1 MTHSFFK
8 PQTIGENEYQDG
20 GLVRYNNPVGLAV
33 EEAARLFP
41 ETPRPSIVVSFG
53 TGSPRHRAVRAAQS
67 KSYRVSKIRAKKA
80 RSARFASRLFQAFLK
95 QGDSTVAWKQLLSH
109 TKSHDY
115 GEFFR
120 FDVEFDGKGPSLDDV
135 TNLEGLEELAQASL
149 VSSSAMDRL
158 ARCIRAEAFYFELDG
173 DPPYKNGV
181 YECSGHIFCRL
192 LPESEEL
199 EELLTQLDHND
210 ASLTVSGRKLAG
222 KFQNGLTPSGAFSKR
237 CKFYL
242 RDKHIPFSI
251 VLTDGGSASCNISGS
266 PFTLEWLREAQ
277 QIDAPFGRQDYL

>member
-1 MTHSFFK
+1 M
-8 PQTIGENEYQDG
+8 
-20 GLVRYNNPVGLAV
+20 VRYNNPVGLAV

-53 TGSPRHRAVRAAQS
+53 TGSPRRRVSRPSQAR
-67 KSYRVSKIRAKKA
+67 SYRVNKSRAKKA

-135 TNLEGLEELAQASL
+135 TDLEGLEELAQASL
-149 VSSSAMDRL
+149 VSSSAMERL
-158 ARCIRAEAFYFELDG
+158 ARCIRAENFYFELER
-173 DPPYKNGV
+173 DPIYTNGV
-181 YECSGHIFCRL
+181 YECSGRIFCRL
-192 LPESEEL
+192 EPGSEEL
-199 EELLTQLDHND
+199 EALLTQLDHNN
-210 ASLTVSGRKLAG
+210 SFLTASGRKLTG
-222 KFQNGLTPSGAFSKR
+222 KFQNSLTPSGMFSKR

-242 RDKHIPFSI
+242 RDKAAPFSI
-251 VLTDGGSASCNISGS
+251 VLTEGVAASCNINGS
-266 PFTLEWLREAQ
+266 PFTLEWLREVQ
-277 QIDAPFGRQDYL
+277 QIDAPFGRRDYL